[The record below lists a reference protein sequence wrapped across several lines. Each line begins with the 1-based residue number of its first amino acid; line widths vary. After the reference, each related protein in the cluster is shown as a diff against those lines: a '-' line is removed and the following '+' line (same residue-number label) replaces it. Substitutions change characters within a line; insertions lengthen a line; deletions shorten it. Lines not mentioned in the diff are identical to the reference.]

1 MESIKT
7 VKVSASGPDGWAIK
21 TIAGKHTVLVDQPQS
36 MGGSDSAPT
45 PLEYIFI
52 ALGSC
57 LVTVAKIVASQKR
70 INLRKVDVE
79 ISGDINLAVL
89 RGQERNERA
98 GFRSIDV
105 KVNIDAELSKE
116 EKMDFLHEVDQR
128 CPVSDNLLNTTPIN
142 LALA

>member
-7 VKVSASGPDGWAIK
+7 VKVSASGLDGWVIK

-45 PLEYIFI
+45 PLEYVFI

-116 EKMDFLHEVDQR
+116 EKMEFLHEVDQR

-142 LALA
+142 LSLA

>member
-7 VKVSASGPDGWAIK
+7 VKVSASGLDGWVIK

-45 PLEYIFI
+45 PLEYVFI

-105 KVNIDAELSKE
+105 KVKIDAELSKE
-116 EKMDFLHEVDQR
+116 EKMEFLHEVDQR

-142 LALA
+142 LSLA

>member
-7 VKVSASGPDGWAIK
+7 VKVSASGLDGWVIK

-45 PLEYIFI
+45 PLEYVFI

-105 KVNIDAELSKE
+105 KVNIDADLSKE
-116 EKMDFLHEVDQR
+116 EKMEFLHEIDQR
-128 CPVSDNLLNTTPIN
+128 CPVSENLLNTTPIN
-142 LALA
+142 LSLA

>member
-1 MESIKT
+1 
-7 VKVSASGPDGWAIK
+7 
-21 TIAGKHTVLVDQPQS
+21 

-45 PLEYIFI
+45 PLEYVFI

-57 LVTVAKIVASQKR
+57 LVTVAKIVASEKR

-116 EKMDFLHEVDQR
+116 EKMEFLHEVDQR

-142 LALA
+142 LSLA